1 MSPPGPPYSNEAI
14 LAHNQA
20 ALTELE
26 RAITLRPDRFSLVLT
41 HCNYHRLRTLV
52 VQQLKAT
59 CPIMELPLPPHTPTL
74 SHALAQAMP
83 LPAKTALMVTGLDAV
98 AQLPT
103 MLRAA
108 NLGRDELP
116 KGVSVPVVL
125 WVSDRSLQHISRH
138 APDLASFANAPI
150 RFTYPPG
157 ELLYSLHQHAHVLF
171 ATMLSLGDDSPY
183 AASAYQPGS
192 ALRTELEFALADIA
206 NQHDA
211 LDAELEAS
219 LNFLKGRDALRRG
232 DLEVARFQFETSL
245 GYWQGGG
252 SGGGGEMLALSG
264 VEGGRW
270 GDGEGGGDGDEISSV
285 NSPTP
290 SLLQVPAPTPR
301 EKQAILL
308 FYLGTTWRSLG
319 ALHRA
324 FYQDY
329 LEQARSYFEACLA
342 IFRQGKQ
349 LDLVAKFIHAL
360 GEVQQKLADWA
371 ALEHTARQGLTL
383 HRSDPVRLARDHGY
397 LAEVALAKGDP
408 LGAKAEAERALE
420 ILTIAQ
426 VVATSGGDGEGLGV
440 ANQFQRGW
448 YLFLLA
454 QVQQALGQPSIPLLQ
469 AALTHTRPNTDLL
482 LYRRILETLRQQYFQ
497 QKDYRAAFQTKLEQ
511 RQVETQFKLRAFLG
525 AGQIRPPETRP
536 TAAITSPDSS
546 GIALEIA
553 ASGRQQ
559 DVDTLVWRLE
569 QARYPLIT
577 VHGPSGVGKS
587 SILAAG
593 LVPALRRSFPEGRTT
608 LPVLVQ
614 GYRDW
619 PDAINQALE
628 VALDRGTEA
637 DEAIVPP
644 AAPVDR
650 VTLFERLRRQIDAN
664 YHQIVL
670 MFDQFEE
677 FFVETPDLL
686 QRRELYRFLIDCLN
700 APYLKV
706 VLALRE
712 DYLHYLL
719 EIERGF
725 EVDILNNDILSRDY
739 RYYLGN
745 LEQQAAK
752 ALIQRLTSEA
762 RFFLEPAL
770 VNQLVADL
778 VNEAREVS
786 PIELQVVGAQLQRDR
801 IQTLAAYRQLGD
813 HPKTT
818 LVQQFLDNVVHDCG
832 PEQADLANLV
842 LYLLTDDDRNNGLYR
857 PQKSRLDLQEDLDL
871 RGVVYG
877 QDQLDL
883 VLAILVGSGLVFLL
897 PDSPSDRY
905 QLVHDYLLEYVRLE
919 QAPKLLKKLS
929 KSHPPLR

>member
-1 MSPPGPPYSNEAI
+1 MISPAPPYSNEAI

-41 HCNYHRLRTLV
+41 HCNYRRLRTLV

-59 CPIMELPLPPHTPTL
+59 CPIVELPLPPHTQTL
-74 SHALAQAMP
+74 SQALAQALP

-98 AQLPT
+98 AHLPT

-157 ELLYSLHQHAHVLF
+157 ELLYSLHQHANVLF

-183 AASAYQPGS
+183 AASTYQPGS

-206 NQHDA
+206 SHHDS

-219 LNFLKGRDALRRG
+219 LNFLKGRDALSRG
-232 DLEVARFQFETSL
+232 DLEVARFHFETSL
-245 GYWQGGG
+245 RYWQT
-252 SGGGGEMLALSG
+252 
-264 VEGGRW
+264 
-270 GDGEGGGDGDEISSV
+270 GGDGGEACPERSRRGEEMGRVSS
-285 NSPTP
+285 STP
-290 SLLQVPAPTPR
+290 SLSHAPAPTPQ

-319 ALHRA
+319 ALHRP

-329 LEQARSYFEACLA
+329 LEQAQSYFEACLA
-342 IFRQGKQ
+342 IFRQDQQ

-360 GEVQQKLADWA
+360 GEVQQKLADWV

-383 HRSDPVRLARDHGY
+383 HRHDPVRLARDHGY
-397 LAEVALAKGDP
+397 LAEVALANGDP

-426 VVATSGGDGEGLGV
+426 VVATSGGDDEGLGV

-454 QVQQALGQPSIPLLQ
+454 QVQQALGQPSIPLIQ
-469 AALTHTRPNTDLL
+469 AALNHTRPKTDLP
-482 LYRRILETLRQQYFQ
+482 LYRHILETLRQQYFQ

-525 AGQIRPPETRP
+525 AGQIRPPETRS
-536 TAAITSPDSS
+536 TAAVTSPDSS
-546 GIALEIA
+546 GMALEIA

-559 DVDTLVWRLE
+559 DVETLVWRLG

-593 LVPALRRSFPEGRTT
+593 LVPVLRRSFPEGRTT

-614 GYRDW
+614 SYRDW

-628 VALDRGTEA
+628 AALDRGAEA

-644 AAPVDR
+644 AASIDR
-650 VTLFERLRRQIDAN
+650 LTLFERLRRQIDTN
-664 YHQIVL
+664 YQQTVL

-677 FFVETPDLL
+677 FFVEAPDLS
-686 QRRELYRFLIDCLN
+686 QRREFYRFLIDCLN

-745 LEQQAAK
+745 LERQAAK
-752 ALIQRLTSEA
+752 TLVQRLTSEA

-778 VNEAREVS
+778 ANQAGEVS

-801 IQTLAAYRQLGD
+801 IQTLAAYGQLGD
-813 HPKTT
+813 HPKQT
-818 LVQQFLDNVVHDCG
+818 LVQQFLGNVVHDCG

-877 QDQLDL
+877 PDQLDL
-883 VLAILVGSGLVFLL
+883 VLEILVGSGLVFLL

-919 QAPKLLKKLS
+919 QAPKLLQKLG
-929 KSHPPLR
+929 KPHPPLR